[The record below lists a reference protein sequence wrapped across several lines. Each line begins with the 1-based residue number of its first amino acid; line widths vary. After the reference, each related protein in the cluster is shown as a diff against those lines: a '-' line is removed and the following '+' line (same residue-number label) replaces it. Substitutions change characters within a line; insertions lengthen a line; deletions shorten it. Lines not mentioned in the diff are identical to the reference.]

1 MTAPL
6 SHVPLTHTLP
16 AGAAGRAVAR
26 GVRRLRPGR
35 GVGTKQEEV
44 SRGRLL
50 AAKTN
55 ERSSTDHL
63 DTVFS
68 IPEHKEVAGGE
79 NRLGGCLS
87 LAAKIGLSLRRK
99 PCQWLPTR
107 PLTKAS

>member
-35 GVGTKQEEV
+35 GVGIKQEEV

-55 ERSSTDHL
+55 ERSSTDNL
-63 DTVFS
+63 DTVLFS
-68 IPEHKEVAGGE
+68 IPEQSRKH
-79 NRLGGCLS
+79 S
-87 LAAKIGLSLRRK
+87 QPWLA
-99 PCQWLPTR
+99 
-107 PLTKAS
+107 